1 MPDEKKSSLMVDV
14 RQGDILK
21 LSSAGEVS
29 VELVHKSGAI
39 TKCADAE
46 KNNRIP
52 RLFLPVRGDASP
64 VSMPKRRVEALLAP
78 FALRCIGGFFL

>member
-29 VELVHKSGAI
+29 VELVHKSGQLARLRV
-39 TKCADAE
+39 TAPRDVKVE
-46 KNNRIP
+46 KE
-52 RLFLPVRGDASP
+52 
-64 VSMPKRRVEALLAP
+64 RRP
-78 FALRCIGGFFL
+78 DT